1 MKNKKYLA
9 WIFSDVSLNKT
20 LAVSSFLINQ
30 LCENFEKIYFINMY
44 KLRVFT
50 DWPFYEKEFSYEV
63 DNKFKIPNNTEIFIP
78 KTIKDF
84 EDFMIGKE
92 LIAINNIGRFL
103 SDLKINF
110 LLGRHPIK
118 QVQIQNIGFHNTRV
132 KWLNSFFDKNLNFK
146 SNKNYA
152 HRLYVLH
159 KYYGHKLH
167 VLLSN
172 FGLLPK
178 IQIRFTSSS
187 EIIDIINK
195 SFVKKI
201 LFYLKLFYV
210 KEFVLINSRSFD
222 IFKKNKI
229 KTSEDKIVL
238 IDFDLYN
245 IELTATQGNL
255 DKKNIEKHYYY
266 LNKLANNLSNMYDKK
281 VVVCIH
287 PSDNL
292 EFKKKYFPNLEV
304 VQYQTM
310 ENIYKAFL
318 VLFIESS
325 AIVDAILLKKRILTL
340 ISNFS
345 GENSI
350 NCALA
355 WIKRVG
361 FLSIDIEDEI
371 KIDKNKLL
379 SKLDDAKKNYS
390 NYIKSYIAPDG
401 NNIGCEKIIKILKE
415 RFFKAVN

>member
-9 WIFSDVSLNKT
+9 WVFSEVSLNKI
-20 LAVSSFLINQ
+20 LATHSFLINR
-30 LCENFEKIYFINMY
+30 LSENFEKIYFINMY
-44 KLRVFT
+44 KFKLFT
-50 DWPFYEKEFSYEV
+50 NWPFYEKEFSHEV
-63 DNKFKIPNNTEIFIP
+63 DNKFKFPNNIEIFIP

-84 EDFMIGKE
+84 EDFMIDKE

-110 LLGRHPIK
+110 LLGRYPIK
-118 QVQIQNIGFHNTRV
+118 QIQIQNIGFYNTNT
-132 KWLNSFFDKNLNFK
+132 KLLNISFWKKLTFKLN
-146 SNKNYA
+146 
-152 HRLYVLH
+152 
-159 KYYGHKLH
+159 KYYGHKLT
-167 VLLSN
+167 VLLSD

-201 LFYLKLFYV
+201 LFKLKLFYV

-238 IDFDLYN
+238 IDYN
-245 IELTATQGNL
+245 LNHPETVAYQGNL
-255 DKKNIEKHYYY
+255 DQINIEKHYYY
-266 LNKLANNLSNMYDKK
+266 LNKLTNNLSNMYNKK
-281 VVVCIH
+281 AVVCIH

-292 EFKKKYFPNLEV
+292 ELKKKYFPNLEV
-304 VQYQTM
+304 VQYQTT
-310 ENIYKAFL
+310 ENTYKAFL

-325 AIVDAILLKKRILTL
+325 AIVDAILLKKRILNL

-345 GENSI
+345 GENAI
-350 NCALA
+350 NFTLEWA
-355 WIKRVG
+355 KRVG
-361 FLSIDIEDEI
+361 FLRINIEDEL
-371 KIDKNKLL
+371 KINNNKLL

-390 NYIKSYIAPDG
+390 NYIKSFIAPDG
-401 NNIGCEKIIKILKE
+401 NNIGCEKIIKTLKE
-415 RFFKAVN
+415 RFF

>member
-20 LAVSSFLINQ
+20 LTVNSFLINQ

-50 DWPFYEKEFSYEV
+50 NWPFYEKEFSYEV
-63 DNKFKIPNNTEIFIP
+63 DNKFKFPNNIEIFIP

-84 EDFMIGKE
+84 EDFMIDKE
-92 LIAINNIGRFL
+92 LIAINTIGRFF

-118 QVQIQNIGFHNTRV
+118 QVQIQNIGFFNTDS
-132 KWLNSFFDKNLNFK
+132 KLLNKSFRKRLGFK
-146 SNKNYA
+146 IN
-152 HRLYVLH
+152 
-159 KYYGHKLH
+159 KYYGHKLT

-187 EIIDIINK
+187 EIIDTINK

-201 LFYLKLFYV
+201 LFKLKLFYV
-210 KEFVLINSRSFD
+210 REFVLINSRSFD
-222 IFKKNKI
+222 IFKKNEI

-238 IDFDLYN
+238 LDYN
-245 IELTATQGNL
+245 LNRPEVVAYQGNL
-255 DKKNIEKHYYY
+255 DQINIEKHYYY
-266 LNKLANNLSNMYDKK
+266 LNKLTNNLSNMYNKK
-281 VVVCIH
+281 TVVCIH

-292 EFKKKYFPNLEV
+292 ELKKKYFPNLEV
-304 VQYQTM
+304 VQYQTT
-310 ENIYKAFL
+310 ENTYKAFL

-325 AIVDAILLKKRILTL
+325 AIVDAILLKKRILNL
-340 ISNFS
+340 ISNFA
-345 GENSI
+345 GEHAI
-350 NCALA
+350 NYTLEWA
-355 WIKRVG
+355 KRVG
-361 FLSIDIEDEI
+361 FLRINIEDEL
-371 KIDKNKLL
+371 KINNNKLL

-390 NYIKSYIAPDG
+390 NYIKSFIAPDG
-401 NNIGCEKIIKILKE
+401 NNIGCEKIIKTLKE
-415 RFFKAVN
+415 RFF

>member
-9 WIFSDVSLNKT
+9 WIFSGVTLNKT
-20 LAVSSFLINQ
+20 LGTNSFLINQ
-30 LCENFEKIYFINMY
+30 LCKNFEKIYFINMY
-44 KLRVFT
+44 KLHIFT
-50 DWPFYEKEFSYEV
+50 NWPFYEKEFNYEV
-63 DNKFKIPNNTEIFIP
+63 DDSFKVPNNIEIFIP

-92 LIAINNIGRFL
+92 LIAINDIGRFF
-103 SDLKINF
+103 SHLKINF
-110 LLGRHPIK
+110 LLGRHPIN
-118 QVQIQNIGFHNTRV
+118 QIQLQNVGFFNTDS
-132 KWLNSFFDKNLNFK
+132 KSLNKSFWKRLTFKLN
-146 SNKNYA
+146 
-152 HRLYVLH
+152 
-159 KYYGHKLH
+159 KYYGHKFT
-167 VLLSN
+167 VLLSD

-201 LFYLKLFYV
+201 LFKLKLFYV

-222 IFKKNKI
+222 IFKKNEI

-238 IDFDLYN
+238 IDYN
-245 IELTATQGNL
+245 LNHPEVVAYQGNL
-255 DKKNIEKHYYY
+255 DQINIEKHYYY
-266 LNKLANNLSNMYDKK
+266 LNKLINNLSNMYNKK

-292 EFKKKYFPNLEV
+292 ELKKKYFPSLEV
-304 VQYQTM
+304 VQYQTR

-325 AIVDAILLKKRILTL
+325 SIVDAIFLKKRILTL

-345 GENSI
+345 GENVIDHS
-350 NCALA
+350 LG
-355 WIKRVG
+355 WVKRVG
-361 FLSIDIEDEI
+361 LLSINIEDEV

-390 NYIKSYIAPDG
+390 NYIKSYLAPDE
-401 NNIGCEKIIKILKE
+401 NNTGCEKIIKTLKE
-415 RFFKAVN
+415 RFF